1 MQQDAKLAEFRLFDN
16 LWKETLILSQVNDP
30 RTPRVISFGQLPE
43 GIIYREIEESQG
55 YSLEEYILQKETSL
69 KIKQK
74 SQMTANQQQSSMNQ
88 AAASSLPESSPD
100 TSMQESIVP
109 RSQIKS
115 QPTFFTEVESIDICL
130 KIIELLELIHSQ
142 NVVHTN
148 LCPSQIFL
156 RDKKLN

>member
-88 AAASSLPESSPD
+88 AAAGSSFPETSND
-100 TSMQESIVP
+100 TSMQESVVP
-109 RSQIKS
+109 RS
-115 QPTFFTEVESIDICL
+115 
-130 KIIELLELIHSQ
+130 
-142 NVVHTN
+142 
-148 LCPSQIFL
+148 
-156 RDKKLN
+156 